1 MGMRK
6 KMWSPVVDCQ
16 PASQPVHSRYR
27 EKGRERVSRKSLSC
41 SVGPRPPE
49 LRSSK
54 SLGTCLVTVTVT
66 VTVAGSRTL
75 SSTSLCRCW
84 KIGIDFWCSPKWL
97 LPPSPRPQSLFDSS
111 NWLYL
116 FTTSKGYATSGG
128 HEILL
133 LTRNCFRVEG
143 KGK

>member
-6 KMWSPVVDCQ
+6 KLWSPVVDCQ
-16 PASQPVHSRYR
+16 PASQYIPVTERK
-27 EKGRERVSRKSLSC
+27 EERERESRKSLSC

-54 SLGTCLVTVTVT
+54 SLETCLVTVT

-84 KIGIDFWCSPKWL
+84 KIGIDFWCSPK
-97 LPPSPRPQSLFDSS
+97 
-111 NWLYL
+111 
-116 FTTSKGYATSGG
+116 
-128 HEILL
+128 
-133 LTRNCFRVEG
+133 
-143 KGK
+143 